1 MVADSMISPEH
12 PIRFEVEGDGGI
24 LPASVAT
31 PLAVVLNELLQNAV
45 DHAYPR
51 ELDLT
56 EEPGRVRVEIDRN
69 GPALLLRVTDDGVG
83 LAKGFDLDVSTG
95 LGLSIVRTLVTSD
108 LSGEISVRN
117 GSGPGDRP
125 GTQVHLRVPVSTENE
140 DDLASARS

>member
-1 MVADSMISPEH
+1 M
-12 PIRFEVEGDGGI
+12 
-24 LPASVAT
+24 AT

-45 DHAYPR
+45 DHAYPA

-56 EEPGRVRVEIDRN
+56 GEPGRVRVEIDRN

-83 LAKGFDLDVSTG
+83 LAEGFDLEQSTG

-108 LSGEISVRN
+108 LSGEISVTN

-125 GTQVHLRVPVSTENE
+125 GTQVQLRVTISAENE
-140 DDLASARS
+140 DDLAAARPKSR

>member
-1 MVADSMISPEH
+1 
-12 PIRFEVEGDGGI
+12 
-24 LPASVAT
+24 
-31 PLAVVLNELLQNAV
+31 VLNELLQNAV

-56 EEPGRVRVEIDRN
+56 DEPGRVRVEIDRN

-83 LAKGFDLDVSTG
+83 LAEGFDLDKSTG

-117 GSGPGDRP
+117 GTGDGDRP
-125 GTQVHLRVPVSTENE
+125 GTRVQLRVTISPENE
-140 DDLASARS
+140 DDLRGASAASDS